1 MQRDIMRSARN
12 TALLA
17 AVAFALP
24 ITCAQPGDGTYS
36 GGIQPSP
43 AGRVN
48 PSEPGFANDGGHS
61 R

>member
-1 MQRDIMRSARN
+1 MLKPQLRRV
-12 TALLA
+12 TVLA
-17 AVAFALP
+17 AFVLALP
-24 ITCAQPGDGTYS
+24 ITCSQSGDGTYA

-48 PSEPGFANDGGHS
+48 PAEPGFVSGGGVS

>member
-1 MQRDIMRSARN
+1 MRDAINRAVRSA
-12 TALLA
+12 ALLA
-17 AVAFALP
+17 GITVALP
-24 ITCAQPGDGTYS
+24 ISCGKQATDGVYT

-48 PSEPGFANDGGHS
+48 PEEPGFANGPPS

>member
-1 MQRDIMRSARN
+1 MLKLHLRRA
-12 TALLA
+12 TVLA
-17 AVAFALP
+17 AFALALP
-24 ITCAQPGDGTYS
+24 VTCSQSGDGTYA

-48 PSEPGFANDGGHS
+48 PAEPGFVSGGGVS

>member
-1 MQRDIMRSARN
+1 MLTHFRRAM
-12 TALLA
+12 LLS
-17 AVAFALP
+17 AFALALP
-24 ITCAQPGDGTYS
+24 VTCSQSGDGTYG

-48 PSEPGFANDGGHS
+48 PAEPGFVSGGGNS